1 MSDKDR
7 RERVEKKE
15 EDIIE
20 GEIIAEFSGETL
32 LSLPPIPD
40 EKEQGQTQAGTIE
53 EEYDVGRRRLITRL
67 ALGGVAALALGGG
80 AAVVWSQSRRNPAVV
95 ILPNGAQISAEGGA
109 TDVAALVER
118 ITQLEYELASVTAE
132 RDQLIS
138 DLHNANAELE
148 QLRPQL
154 EQAQA
159 LNALWQSLDDI
170 GLDDLLE
177 TGLSVV
183 GGLLAGVLGAT
194 GLLRNGLVTARDA
207 LESFTRSLPGPQA
220 GIRWLQQQVSA
231 LADALEWLG
240 QQVQRAVEPVEPY
253 TEMIANF
260 VLWVLGRLPFGAGEK
275 ARAGM
280 EAMQSVISSL
290 PTLIDGINTGVLNPL
305 ADWFGENENLSLSGI
320 LLKPISDGV
329 IKPANDTLVKFS
341 GFESG
346 YQDQLAGPVGQALT
360 ERAAIRA
367 QIQQL
372 RAQAGSRS

>member
-7 RERVEKKE
+7 RERDKQ
-15 EDIIE
+15 EDIID

-32 LSLPPIPD
+32 MSLPPIPD
-40 EKEQGQTQAGTIE
+40 EEEHNQAQVKDVE
-53 EEYDVGRRRLITRL
+53 EGYDAGRRRLIARL

-80 AAVVWSQSRRNPAVV
+80 AAVVWSQSRRNPTVV
-95 ILPNGAQISAEGGA
+95 ILPNGAQIGGEGNA

-118 ITQLEYELASVTAE
+118 ITQLEYDLASVTAE

-138 DLHNANAELE
+138 DLYNANAELE

-154 EQAQA
+154 ERAQA

-170 GLDDLLE
+170 GLDDLLAS
-177 TGLSVV
+177 GLGVV
-183 GGLLAGVLGAT
+183 GGLLTGVLGVVGLLQT
-194 GLLRNGLVTARDA
+194 GLVAGRAA

-220 GIRWLQQQVSA
+220 GIRWLQEQVSA

-240 QQVQRAVEPVEPY
+240 EQVQRAVEPVEPY
-253 TEMIANF
+253 TEMIASF
-260 VLWVLGRLPFGAGEK
+260 VLWVLSRLPFGAGEK

-305 ADWFGENENLSLSGI
+305 ADWFGQNEEKSLSGI

-329 IKPANDTLVKFS
+329 IKPANDMLVKFS
-341 GFESG
+341 GFQNS
-346 YQDQLAGPVGQALT
+346 YQEELAGPVGQALT

-372 RAQAGSRS
+372 QAQMEG